1 MADSEYM
8 AGWADKI
15 VEQLLGSATDVDVR
29 TIQQEYDLERNE
41 YIITVYGT
49 RGGIPQEGLLG
60 EVVVT
65 GEQVEQVMKE
75 QE

>member
-1 MADSEYM
+1 MADPEYV
-8 AGWADKI
+8 AGWADRI

-41 YIITVYGT
+41 YVITAYGT
-49 RGGIPQEGLLG
+49 RGDIPQEGLLG